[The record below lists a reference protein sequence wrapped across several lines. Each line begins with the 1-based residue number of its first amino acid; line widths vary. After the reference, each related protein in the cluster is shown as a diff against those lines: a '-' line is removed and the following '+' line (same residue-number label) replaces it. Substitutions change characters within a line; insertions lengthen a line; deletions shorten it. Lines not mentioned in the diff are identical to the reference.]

1 MQAQLLLKMHKEKG
15 FATLEIILVM
25 LIISALAGVILPKM
39 AKIVDVA
46 TLDYEV
52 KKFRSEFLFARSLGR
67 SASYEPSIFL
77 PSPISKGNQITFK
90 TEGTNY
96 RIEQSGNLI
105 REKNFL
111 PTEFKILVPNNL
123 REIKFNSAG
132 KVIGGKTGTYTFTS
146 SLGKKRNLVLDSV
159 GRLQIDENN

>member
-1 MQAQLLLKMHKEKG
+1 MHKEKG

-52 KKFRSEFLFARSLGR
+52 KKFRSEFLFARSLSR

-111 PTEFKILVPNNL
+111 PTGFKISLKGNVGN
-123 REIKFNSAG
+123 ISFNSRG
-132 KVIGGKTGTYTFTS
+132 KSGQTGTYIFTS